1 MALSAC
7 VVRTSFGSPYRLL
20 LPRAVCRPRSRPWR
34 RLETLEALLSSPN
47 KPTRRAA
54 TTRNLPS
61 AAGPRKR
68 AGSTRRRRRSK
79 PRRTS
84 AARARRGNFSD
95 CTSSINAARRQRRG
109 LLPALPVRFELH
121 VRHGAP
127 RVRRAA
133 SPLNLCLRSPEV
145 ARALARGLRRALR
158 APGGSGLELGITLAA
173 CNTLENRS
181 KRAESGKRDCW
192 S

>member
-47 KPTRRAA
+47 KPTRRGV
-54 TTRNLPS
+54 TTRSPPS
-61 AAGPRKR
+61 ATAPRRR
-68 AGSTRRRRRSK
+68 AGSTRRPRRSK

-84 AARARRGNFSD
+84 AARAQRRVFYGAA
-95 CTSSINAARRQRRG
+95 INPTARRQRGG
-109 LLPALPVRFELH
+109 LLPALPVRLELH

-127 RVRRAA
+127 RVVFPA
-133 SPLNLCLRSPEV
+133 LRSLTCVCDPQRLCEDSSEEY
-145 ARALARGLRRALR
+145 
-158 APGGSGLELGITLAA
+158 GGPRFSAGFSHEAWHPCLGIQA
-173 CNTLENRS
+173 
-181 KRAESGKRDCW
+181 SGM
-192 S
+192 